1 MNRVNGFTRISF
13 RFVSFLTVCSGC
25 SKWVFEAKGRERRAI
40 YVIYIYIYEVRR
52 VKQAKIAIVSLG
64 VSTPSEVSCS
74 QGPDGRH
81 ATQVTRPSPY
91 AQVPMLFH
99 GLPCTA
105 RSRGMRVNACPI
117 CEYSRTMKRV
127 MVRDGAGR
135 EPRLSR
141 K

>member
-1 MNRVNGFTRISF
+1 MNRVNSFTRISF
-13 RFVSFLTVCSGC
+13 RFVSFLTVCRVLVALEVGVRSGGSRKAC
-25 SKWVFEAKGRERRAI
+25 NIR
-40 YVIYIYIYEVRR
+40 YIYEVRR
-52 VKQAKIAIVSLG
+52 VKQAKIAIVSL
-64 VSTPSEVSCS
+64 SAF
-74 QGPDGRH
+74 RH
-81 ATQVTRPSPY
+81 RGLVLAGARWKACWQVTRPSPY